1 MKKAIVFI
9 FYTIVYK
16 LHPNKFFYSK
26 AQRHSLLKIFNQI
39 FYKDKV
45 KKKQK
50 QTNIL
55 ILTSIL
61 KIFALYIII
70 SVIDNNYRK
79 LLEVSITV

>member
-50 QTNIL
+50 TNIL

>member
-45 KKKQK
+45 KKNKQ
-50 QTNIL
+50 NIL

>member
-45 KKKQK
+45 KKKK
-50 QTNIL
+50 KTNIL